1 MNREQTHRIA
11 TAAILFLF
19 TCMTV
24 FAQQN
29 TTGASARSVHD
40 EHARLR
46 VGALTSE
53 GTGHA
58 KARTTGRSTTHV
70 VHGYH
75 PYWISDDAASRYR
88 YELLTHLAYF
98 SCEIDPA
105 TGRATNTR
113 GWLTSAVP
121 AMAQAAG
128 CKVLLTVTNFGDA
141 ANSALLG
148 NAVARDTLCAT
159 IVDLLQR
166 RDADGVNIDFESIP
180 GNQRDNFTAFLA
192 QLRASLAAWKAD
204 AVISVAAPAVDWSGS
219 WDVQAIARHID
230 FFFIMGYDYSWSA
243 SGNAGPV
250 APLRSFAYNV
260 TRSVDWY
267 LDQGAPASTLL
278 LGVPYYGYDWP
289 VVDSAPGS
297 AATGR
302 ASARTYTAMR
312 GLLATNTAQWSE
324 QYLVPWMTYQSS
336 GWRQIWYDDERSLS
350 HKCAFVLDRKLAG
363 MGMWALGYDDGYGEL
378 WLEIERAFT
387 LPTANDALPRDI
399 HAAVWPQP
407 ARPGAT
413 VQWRGSTASEGMARM
428 HDVLGRMVASVE
440 LRGGS
445 DGVLRF
451 TAPTLPPGL
460 YVLRVEGMLSRN
472 ATTAAAIETIMVRM
486 AE

>member
-1 MNREQTHRIA
+1 MSREYTPRIA

-19 TCMTV
+19 TCMTA
-24 FAQQN
+24 FAQQSMN
-29 TTGASARSVHD
+29 GTARSVHD
-40 EHARLR
+40 DHARLR
-46 VGALTSE
+46 VGATASE
-53 GTGHA
+53 AAGHA
-58 KARTTGRSTTHV
+58 KARATERSTTHV

-88 YELLTHLAYF
+88 FELLTHLAYF

-113 GWLTSAVP
+113 GWLTSTVP
-121 AMAQAAG
+121 DMAQAAG
-128 CKVLLTVTNFGDA
+128 CKVLLTITNFGGN

-148 NAVARDTLCAT
+148 NAKARDTLCAT
-159 IVDLLQR
+159 IIDLLQR

-192 QLRASLAAWKAD
+192 QLRAALNAWKAD

-219 WDVQAIARHID
+219 WDVAAIARHID
-230 FFFIMGYDYSWSA
+230 YFFIMGYDYSWSA
-243 SGNAGPV
+243 SANAGPV

-267 LDQGAPASTLL
+267 LGQGAPASTLL

-289 VVDSAPGS
+289 VVDNAAGS
-297 AATGR
+297 ATTGQAT
-302 ASARTYTAMR
+302 ARTYSAMR
-312 GLLATNTAQWSE
+312 GLLATNSAEWSE

-350 HKCAFVLDRKLAG
+350 HKCALVLDRKLAG

-387 LPTANDALPRDI
+387 LPTVNDALPRDI
-399 HAAVWPQP
+399 DVAVWPQP
-407 ARPGAT
+407 VRPGAT
-413 VQWRGSTASEGMARM
+413 VQWRGSAVSEGVARI
-428 HDVLGRMVASVE
+428 HDVLGRVVACVE
-440 LRGGS
+440 LRGGA

-460 YVLRVEGMLSRN
+460 YILRGEAMQPRN
-472 ATTAAAIETIMVRM
+472 ATAAAVIETIMVRM
-486 AE
+486 VE